1 VGCSIC
7 WALSR
12 RISEDWFNYFP
23 LFVHVFVLLPASFS
37 AFQRT
42 GDEVLTMAL
51 AHGPAEQGCEV
62 AKGVRV
68 NGLDSCLPEEKHILS
83 GGRIACGSKQCCHWF
98 LLLYLHR
105 KQGFSSHFLLVVS
118 PITIVI
124 RAFTPEYIKF
134 VSSAISG
141 YFEASYRSG
150 V

>member
-68 NGLDSCLPEEKHILS
+68 NGLDSCLPKEKHILFWRKEVELLVAAS
-83 GGRIACGSKQCCHWF
+83 SAVIGFCSCTFTGNKVF
-98 LLLYLHR
+98 LLIFCWL
-105 KQGFSSHFLLVVS
+105 SHQQLS
-118 PITIVI
+118 
-124 RAFTPEYIKF
+124 
-134 VSSAISG
+134 
-141 YFEASYRSG
+141 
-150 V
+150 